1 MKNESTDAIA
11 KTLEANVTAERSYN
25 YRSMSVAACRTKRV
39 FDFLGSLLGMVVFS
53 PVYLTIYC
61 LIKREDGGPAI
72 FKQERIGYGGKPF
85 TLYKFRSMKTG
96 RWRPGHIQA
105 GAYRLRG
112 KAVHALQIPLHD
124 RTV

>member
-39 FDFLGSLLGMVVFS
+39 FDFLGSLLGMVV
-53 PVYLTIYC
+53 
-61 LIKREDGGPAI
+61 
-72 FKQERIGYGGKPF
+72 
-85 TLYKFRSMKTG
+85 
-96 RWRPGHIQA
+96 
-105 GAYRLRG
+105 
-112 KAVHALQIPLHD
+112 HALQIPLHD